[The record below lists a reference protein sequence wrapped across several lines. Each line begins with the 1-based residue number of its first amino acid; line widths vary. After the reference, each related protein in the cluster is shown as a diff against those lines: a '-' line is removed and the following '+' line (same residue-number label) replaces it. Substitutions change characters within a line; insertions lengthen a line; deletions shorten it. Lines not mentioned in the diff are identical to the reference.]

1 MALCL
6 FINYKN
12 VNKTKFERN
21 SSPEYY
27 LMTCIGKTKHTTYS
41 SIHWRHGA
49 VAREIF
55 CVWVWKQYTH
65 GFFQVLIK
73 TCERIYVATAG
84 KSALKLGNL
93 WSLKV
98 IRQQRANAAQSRDIL
113 QTFVWW
119 GSPIYPQRRNLCKIR
134 RLCGAISLRAFN
146 KSRSNLASLLTLRR
160 PFQLCWR
167 IFANRSQSK
176 VDKTVEGS
184 EWANLVL
191 QTWNLFFL

>member
-6 FINYKN
+6 FINYKY

-27 LMTCIGKTKHTTYS
+27 LMTCIGKTKHTTYRVLFIGGTGPS
-41 SIHWRHGA
+41 P
-49 VAREIF
+49 VEIF
-55 CVWVWKQYTH
+55 CVWVWKQYTY

-73 TCERIYVATAG
+73 TRERIYVATVG

-98 IRQQRANAAQSRDIL
+98 IRQQRANAAQSREIL

-119 GSPIYPQRRNLCKIR
+119 GSPIYPQRTNLCKIR
-134 RLCGAISLRAFN
+134 RLCGAISLWVFN
-146 KSRSNLASLLTLRR
+146 
-160 PFQLCWR
+160 
-167 IFANRSQSK
+167 
-176 VDKTVEGS
+176 
-184 EWANLVL
+184 
-191 QTWNLFFL
+191 